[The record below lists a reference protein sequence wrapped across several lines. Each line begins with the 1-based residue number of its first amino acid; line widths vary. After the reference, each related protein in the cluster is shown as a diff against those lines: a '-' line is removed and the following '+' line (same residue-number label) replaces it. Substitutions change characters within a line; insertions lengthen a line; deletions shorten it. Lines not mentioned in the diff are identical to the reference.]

1 MDNLAPKE
9 IADEEMIN
17 QAFHELLN
25 DYLNTKH
32 RKKVEIITKAFNF
45 ANQAHKGIKRRSG
58 EPYIMHP
65 IAVASIVCNEIG
77 LGSTSICAALLH
89 DVVED
94 TDYTVEDIENIF
106 GPKIAQIVDGLT
118 KISGGIFGDRASA
131 QAENFKKLLLTMSSD
146 IRVITKAFNFANQA
160 HKGIKRRSGEPYIM
174 HPIAVASIVCN
185 EIGLGST
192 SICAALLHD
201 VVEDTDYTVEDIENI
216 FGPKIA
222 QIVDGLTKISGGIF
236 GDRASAQAENFKK
249 LLLTMSSDIRV
260 ILIKIAD
267 RLHNMRTLGS
277 MLPNKQYKIAGETLY
292 IYAPLA
298 NRLGLY
304 KIKTE
309 LENLSF
315 KYEHPEEYAEIEEK
329 LNATA
334 AERDKVFN
342 DFTAPIRTQLDKMGL
357 KYRILARVKSI
368 YSIWNKMQTKHVPF
382 EEIYDLLAVRI
393 IFEPRNE
400 EEELNDCFD
409 IYVSISKIYKP
420 HPDRLRDW
428 VSHPKANG
436 YQALH
441 VTLMGNNGQW
451 IEVQI
456 RSERMNDVAEQ
467 GFAAHWKYKEGGGSE
482 DEGELEKWLR
492 TIKEILDDPQPDA
505 IDFLDTIKLNLF
517 ASEIFVFTPKGEL
530 KTMPQNSTALDFAFS
545 LHTDIGSHCIGAKVN
560 HKLVPLSH
568 KLQSGDQVEIL
579 TSKSQRV
586 QPQWEVFATTARAR
600 AKIAAILRK
609 ERKANQKIGE
619 EILSEFLKKEEVR
632 PEEAVIEK
640 LRKLHNA
647 KNEEELLAAIG
658 SKAIV
663 LGEADKNELKEK
675 QTSNWKK
682 YLTFSFGNSKEK
694 QEEKEPQEKEK
705 INPKEV
711 LKLTEESL
719 QKKYIM
725 AECCHPIPGDDV
737 LGYVDENDRIIIH
750 KRQCPVAAKLKS
762 SYGNRILA
770 TEWDT
775 HKELSFLVYIY
786 IKGIDNMGLLNEV
799 TQVISR
805 QLNVNIRK
813 LTIETEDGI
822 FEGKIQL
829 WVHDVDDVK
838 TICNNLKK
846 IQNIKQVSRVEE

>member
-1 MDNLAPKE
+1 MDNLPPKE
-9 IADEEMIN
+9 ISDEEMIN

-131 QAENFKKLLLTMSSD
+131 QAENFKKLLLTMS
-146 IRVITKAFNFANQA
+146 N
-160 HKGIKRRSGEPYIM
+160 
-174 HPIAVASIVCN
+174 
-185 EIGLGST
+185 
-192 SICAALLHD
+192 
-201 VVEDTDYTVEDIENI
+201 
-216 FGPKIA
+216 
-222 QIVDGLTKISGGIF
+222 
-236 GDRASAQAENFKK
+236 
-249 LLLTMSSDIRV
+249 DIRV

-382 EEIYDLLAVRI
+382 EEIFDLLAVRI
-393 IFEPRNE
+393 IFEPRNI

-786 IKGIDNMGLLNEV
+786 IKGIDSMGLLNEV

>member
-1 MDNLAPKE
+1 MDNLPPKE
-9 IADEEMIN
+9 ISDEEMIN

-131 QAENFKKLLLTMSSD
+131 QAENFKKLLLTMS
-146 IRVITKAFNFANQA
+146 N
-160 HKGIKRRSGEPYIM
+160 
-174 HPIAVASIVCN
+174 
-185 EIGLGST
+185 
-192 SICAALLHD
+192 
-201 VVEDTDYTVEDIENI
+201 
-216 FGPKIA
+216 
-222 QIVDGLTKISGGIF
+222 
-236 GDRASAQAENFKK
+236 
-249 LLLTMSSDIRV
+249 DIRV

-382 EEIYDLLAVRI
+382 EEIFDLLAVRI
-393 IFEPRNE
+393 IFEPRNI

-482 DEGELEKWLR
+482 DEGELEKWLK

-619 EILSEFLKKEEVR
+619 EILNEFLKKEEIR
-632 PEEAVIEK
+632 PEETVIEK

-682 YLTFSFGNSKEK
+682 YLTFSFGNNKEK

-705 INPKEV
+705 INPKQV

-786 IKGIDNMGLLNEV
+786 IKGIDRLLNEV

>member
-32 RKKVEIITKAFNF
+32 RKKVEI
-45 ANQAHKGIKRRSG
+45 
-58 EPYIMHP
+58 
-65 IAVASIVCNEIG
+65 
-77 LGSTSICAALLH
+77 
-89 DVVED
+89 
-94 TDYTVEDIENIF
+94 
-106 GPKIAQIVDGLT
+106 
-118 KISGGIFGDRASA
+118 
-131 QAENFKKLLLTMSSD
+131 
-146 IRVITKAFNFANQA
+146 ITKAFNFANQA

-382 EEIYDLLAVRI
+382 EEIFDLLAVRI

-482 DEGELEKWLR
+482 DEGELEKWLK

-619 EILSEFLKKEEVR
+619 EILNEFLKKEEIR
-632 PEEAVIEK
+632 PEEIVIEK
-640 LRKLHNA
+640 LRRLHNA

-658 SKAIV
+658 SKAII

-682 YLTFSFGNSKEK
+682 YLTFSFGNNKEK

-705 INPKEV
+705 INPKQV

>member
-131 QAENFKKLLLTMSSD
+131 QAENFKKLLLTMS
-146 IRVITKAFNFANQA
+146 N
-160 HKGIKRRSGEPYIM
+160 
-174 HPIAVASIVCN
+174 
-185 EIGLGST
+185 
-192 SICAALLHD
+192 
-201 VVEDTDYTVEDIENI
+201 
-216 FGPKIA
+216 
-222 QIVDGLTKISGGIF
+222 
-236 GDRASAQAENFKK
+236 
-249 LLLTMSSDIRV
+249 DIRV

-267 RLHNMRTLGS
+267 RLHNVRTLGS

>member
-1 MDNLAPKE
+1 MDNLPPKE
-9 IADEEMIN
+9 ISDEEMIN

-131 QAENFKKLLLTMSSD
+131 EAENFKKLLLTMS
-146 IRVITKAFNFANQA
+146 N
-160 HKGIKRRSGEPYIM
+160 
-174 HPIAVASIVCN
+174 
-185 EIGLGST
+185 
-192 SICAALLHD
+192 
-201 VVEDTDYTVEDIENI
+201 
-216 FGPKIA
+216 
-222 QIVDGLTKISGGIF
+222 
-236 GDRASAQAENFKK
+236 
-249 LLLTMSSDIRV
+249 DIRV

-382 EEIYDLLAVRI
+382 EEIFDLLAVRI

-482 DEGELEKWLR
+482 DEGELEKWLK

-619 EILSEFLKKEEVR
+619 EILNEFLKKEEIR

-640 LRKLHNA
+640 LRRLHNA

-658 SKAIV
+658 SKAII

-682 YLTFSFGNSKEK
+682 YLTFSFGNNKEK

-705 INPKEV
+705 INPKQV

-786 IKGIDNMGLLNEV
+786 IKGIDSMGLLNEV

>member
-1 MDNLAPKE
+1 MDNITPKE

-17 QAFHELLN
+17 QAFQELLN
-25 DYLNTKH
+25 DYLHTKH
-32 RKKVEIITKAFNF
+32 RKRVEIITKAFNF

-65 IAVASIVCNEIG
+65 IAVAQIVCNEIG

-131 QAENFKKLLLTMSSD
+131 QAENFKKLLLTMS
-146 IRVITKAFNFANQA
+146 N
-160 HKGIKRRSGEPYIM
+160 
-174 HPIAVASIVCN
+174 
-185 EIGLGST
+185 
-192 SICAALLHD
+192 
-201 VVEDTDYTVEDIENI
+201 
-216 FGPKIA
+216 
-222 QIVDGLTKISGGIF
+222 
-236 GDRASAQAENFKK
+236 
-249 LLLTMSSDIRV
+249 DIRV

-393 IFEPRNE
+393 IFEPRNV

-482 DEGELEKWLR
+482 DEGELEKWLK

-619 EILSEFLKKEEVR
+619 ELLNEFLKKEEIR

-640 LRKLHNA
+640 LRKFHNF

-658 SKAIV
+658 SKAIT
-663 LGEADKNELKEK
+663 LGEADKNELREK

-682 YLTFSFGNSKEK
+682 YLTFSFGNSNKEK
-694 QEEKEPQEKEK
+694 PEEKEPQEKEK
-705 INPKEV
+705 INPKEI

-719 QKKYIM
+719 QKKHIM

-786 IKGIDNMGLLNEV
+786 LRGIDSMGLLNEV

-813 LTIETEDGI
+813 LAIETNDGI

-829 WVHDVDDVK
+829 WVHDVEDVK

-846 IQNIKQVSRVEE
+846 IQNIKQVNRVEE

>member
-1 MDNLAPKE
+1 MDNITPKE

-17 QAFHELLN
+17 QAFQELLN
-25 DYLNTKH
+25 DYLHTKH
-32 RKKVEIITKAFNF
+32 RKRVEIITKAFNF

-65 IAVASIVCNEIG
+65 IAVAQIVCNEIG

-131 QAENFKKLLLTMSSD
+131 QAENFKKLLLTMS
-146 IRVITKAFNFANQA
+146 N
-160 HKGIKRRSGEPYIM
+160 
-174 HPIAVASIVCN
+174 
-185 EIGLGST
+185 
-192 SICAALLHD
+192 
-201 VVEDTDYTVEDIENI
+201 
-216 FGPKIA
+216 
-222 QIVDGLTKISGGIF
+222 
-236 GDRASAQAENFKK
+236 
-249 LLLTMSSDIRV
+249 DIRV

-267 RLHNMRTLGS
+267 RLHNMRTLDS

-393 IFEPRNE
+393 IFEPRNV

-482 DEGELEKWLR
+482 DEGELEKWLK

-619 EILSEFLKKEEVR
+619 ELLSEFLKKEEIR
-632 PEEAVIEK
+632 PEEAVVEK
-640 LRKLHNA
+640 LRKLHNF

-658 SKAIV
+658 SKAII
-663 LGEADKNELKEK
+663 LGETDKNELREK

-682 YLTFSFGNSKEK
+682 YLTFSFGNSNKEK
-694 QEEKEPQEKEK
+694 TEEKEPQEKEK
-705 INPKEV
+705 INPKEI
-711 LKLTEESL
+711 LRLTEESL

-786 IKGIDNMGLLNEV
+786 LRGIDSMGLLNEV

-813 LTIETEDGI
+813 LAIETNDGI

-829 WVHDVDDVK
+829 WVHDVEDVK

-846 IQNIKQVSRVEE
+846 IQNIKQVNRVEE